1 MAVIKPNGLISPSQA
16 RKLNE
21 QFIKTRSKEMN
32 KIVKKLTN
40 DKKEQDVY
48 STWFSIEELE
58 NFIAY
63 TKEQATEKGKKLT
76 GLNVFLGAY
85 ATDSKH
91 PEKSDLST
99 VFFAPTTETNK
110 LDVAVVSTEP
120 DTDLEVLN
128 KGTIGFPPS
137 AY

>member
-1 MAVIKPNGLISPSQA
+1 MDVSKPRGLISPSQA
-16 RKLNE
+16 RVLNKE
-21 QFIKTRSKEMN
+21 FIKTRSKEMN

-63 TKEQATEKGKKLT
+63 TKEKATEKGKKLT

-85 ATDSKH
+85 GTDIKHSK
-91 PEKSDLST
+91 KSDLST
-99 VFFAPTTETNK
+99 VFFAPTTEINK
-110 LDVAVVSTEP
+110 LEGMELSTES
-120 DTDLEVLN
+120 DTELDGLN
-128 KGTIGFPPS
+128 SGTIGWPPKS
-137 AY
+137 Y